1 MKQQNRVR
9 LLIVLCGIIGLIL
22 AFTTVGNCQQG
33 MKASYTSKK
42 VVTVESLIK
51 DAQLFD
57 TFQETGVKVYY
68 KKRTKKDGSTE
79 DYYFI
84 VVEKQRKN
92 GEKYLSRQRIYPV
105 FANN

>member
-1 MKQQNRVR
+1 MKQQSRVR

-33 MKASYTSKK
+33 MKGSYTTKK

-57 TFQETGVKVYY
+57 TFKRRESKFII
-68 KKRTKKDGSTE
+68 KKE
-79 DYYFI
+79 L
-84 VVEKQRKN
+84 RKMVQQ
-92 GEKYLSRQRIYPV
+92 KITIL
-105 FANN
+105 